1 MHGGHEIPRRLL
13 RRGYKTG
20 VTRKLPAQ
28 FAECA
33 SDVALEFDDLRSVL
47 FHQRGDH
54 RFPVLV
60 PMSRL
65 RDDHSV
71 VVCRKTEIR

>member
-13 RRGYKTG
+13 RRGDKTG

-33 SDVALEFDDLRSVL
+33 GDVALEFNDLRPVL

-60 PMSRL
+60 RMSRL
-65 RDDHSV
+65 RDHHGV
-71 VVCRKTEIR
+71 IIRCKTEIR